1 MFPKMLDWFLIF
13 LIVYG
18 KSKMIKCCKTR
29 KHFYR
34 ILGFFKLTL
43 ITLRKKNSSEQLRK
57 TTSLFI
63 WEKKLI
69 FSFTLSPI
77 SLHPLDDQSIPMESL
92 NNILWLGIPNY
103 TQLKNKGPIF
113 ILSLSNLCR
122 TFEDMYRFRLEVSM
136 IKESW
141 NPDPQTIFV
150 I

>member
-18 KSKMIKCCKTR
+18 KSKMIKWCKTR
-29 KHFYR
+29 KRFYR

-43 ITLRKKNSSEQLRK
+43 ITLRKKTFQNNLEKQQACS
-57 TTSLFI
+57 F
-63 WEKKLI
+63 EKKLI

-77 SLHPLDDQSIPMESL
+77 SLHPLYDQSIPMESL
-92 NNILWLGIPNY
+92 NNILWLGMPNY
-103 TQLKNKGPIF
+103 IQLKNKGLIF

-150 I
+150 V

>member
-1 MFPKMLDWFLIF
+1 M
-13 LIVYG
+13 
-18 KSKMIKCCKTR
+18 
-29 KHFYR
+29 
-34 ILGFFKLTL
+34 
-43 ITLRKKNSSEQLRK
+43 
-57 TTSLFI
+57 
-63 WEKKLI
+63 
-69 FSFTLSPI
+69 

-92 NNILWLGIPNY
+92 NNILWLGMPNY
-103 TQLKNKGPIF
+103 TQLKNKGLIF